1 MRELTHRVVE
11 TNGIRMHVAEKGEG
25 PLIVLC
31 HGWPE
36 LWHSWRHQIDPLVDA
51 GYRVVVPDQRGYGGT
66 DCPEAV
72 EAYDILQLTGDL
84 VGLLDAL
91 GADDAVFVGHDWG
104 APVVWN
110 LSLLAPERVRAV
122 AALSVPFT
130 PRARRDPITTLESI
144 FQGKFFYILYFQA
157 PGVAE
162 AELSVDVE
170 TTFRY
175 LLRSSGSDLRDAVI
189 APETARTTGF
199 LATMPPPGPL
209 PEWLSQ
215 EDLDVYVAEFRR
227 TGFAG
232 GLNLVPQHP
241 SQLGADGA
249 PERCEGARASDVP
262 RGRPRPGSAV
272 HARHEHR
279 RRRAGPAQQRVT
291 PRCGPLGPAGATQGG
306 QHGAPLVPLD
316 DRLRSLRTADRAIF
330 QEVWQGAVAGQS
342 ARSRSRSAHVLV
354 HTHHP
359 AGRGQRHRRHGV
371 GDRHHRSGQADHG
384 RRGPAVELVVRAR
397 GRDDRVDRLVPD
409 DGA

>member
-36 LWHSWRHQIDPLVDA
+36 LWHSWRHQIEPLVDA

-66 DCPEAV
+66 DSPEAV

-104 APVVWN
+104 APVVWT

-130 PRARRDPITTLESI
+130 PRARRDPITTLESM

-175 LLRSSGSDLRDAVI
+175 LLRSSGGDLRDAVI

-209 PEWLSQ
+209 PEWLSH
-215 EDLDVYVAEFRR
+215 EDLDVYVAAFRR

-232 GLNLVPQHP
+232 GLNWYRNIRRNWELTEHLTGAKVRAPAMFLAGDRDPVALFMPGTGMAEGVP
-241 SQLGADGA
+241 D
-249 PERCEGARASDVP
+249 
-262 RGRPRPGSAV
+262 
-272 HARHEHR
+272 
-279 RRRAGPAQQRVT
+279 
-291 PRCGPLGPAGATQGG
+291 
-306 QHGAPLVPLD
+306 
-316 DRLRSLRTADRAIF
+316 LRSSVSLPGAGHWVQQERPKEVNAAILSF
-330 QEVWQGAVAGQS
+330 LSTIG
-342 ARSRSRSAHVLV
+342 
-354 HTHHP
+354 
-359 AGRGQRHRRHGV
+359 
-371 GDRHHRSGQADHG
+371 
-384 RRGPAVELVVRAR
+384 
-397 GRDDRVDRLVPD
+397 
-409 DGA
+409 